1 MRSAACSCY
10 RTSVKSSAHNSEA
23 VRSEGAAAQWDPA
36 RDIEVDSSSP
46 VPLYHQ
52 VASQIENAIDAGGL
66 PVGAKLDNEVDLA
79 ARLGL
84 SRPTVRQAIGA
95 LVDKGLVVR
104 KRGAGT
110 QVAFGRVTRSLQLS
124 SLFDDLSDM
133 DAAPETRVVVNET
146 TEVPSEIASVLGAGR
161 QDQVLHLERV
171 RYSRGE
177 PIARMENYLPRD
189 LLRPA
194 DADLERYGLYQ
205 LLRSAGVRMH
215 VAQQNIGARLA
226 DVQDA
231 ELLDE
236 PEGAPLLTMK
246 RTTHDQT
253 GAVVEF
259 GSHVYRASRYSFDLT
274 LRGDG

>member
-1 MRSAACSCY
+1 M
-10 RTSVKSSAHNSEA
+10 KSSAHNSEA
-23 VRSEGAAAQWDPA
+23 VRPEGAAAPWDPA

-52 VASQIENAIDAGGL
+52 VASQIESAIDAGAL

-84 SRPTVRQAIGA
+84 SRPTVRQAIGS

-110 QVAFGRVTRSLQLS
+110 QVAFSRVTRSLQLS

-133 DAAPETRVVVNET
+133 DAEPETRVIVNELIGA
-146 TEVPSEIASVLGAGR
+146 PSEIASVLGAGR

-177 PIARMENYLPRD
+177 PIARMENYLPRG
-189 LLRPA
+189 LIRPA

-226 DVQDA
+226 GAQDA